1 MAVIGTVT
9 DECVEHF
16 TVFKMTLHVGD
27 PEDGGIIMGS
37 PVYYHVFVCLCG
49 FVICSVNV

>member
-9 DECVEHF
+9 DECVEHL

-27 PEDGGIIMGS
+27 PEVMEGLLWAHPFIITCLSVCVGS
-37 PVYYHVFVCLCG
+37 
-49 FVICSVNV
+49 